1 MEQYFF
7 INDVTEEKKKIALFI
22 TLIGSESYETL
33 KNLVSPE
40 VPSSLSYTKLVEV
53 LKGHYIEKKS
63 AIAARYE
70 FYQYKQKENQ
80 SINDFVVQIKRLA
93 ANCQFKTF
101 LKEALRDRF
110 VSGLRNDILKSKLL
124 SEPDDLSF
132 EKGIQMALAFESA
145 ERDTK
150 YIQPD
155 GNIHL
160 VKKPQYRQGS
170 KAQVPHLEQN
180 LKLEGKLEC
189 RRCGGAHLTT
199 RCFKKEWICFV
210 CKKPGHLANKCRFKL
225 SMKGN
230 NVKNVEQEK
239 EVSDHH
245 EEQEEVVL
253 GSIMKISEQDMASM
267 TL

>member
-1 MEQYFF
+1 
-7 INDVTEEKKKIALFI
+7 
-22 TLIGSESYETL
+22 
-33 KNLVSPE
+33 
-40 VPSSLSYTKLVEV
+40 
-53 LKGHYIEKKS
+53 
-63 AIAARYE
+63 
-70 FYQYKQKENQ
+70 
-80 SINDFVVQIKRLA
+80 
-93 ANCQFKTF
+93 
-101 LKEALRDRF
+101 
-110 VSGLRNDILKSKLL
+110 
-124 SEPDDLSF
+124 
-132 EKGIQMALAFESA
+132 MALAFVSA

-150 YIQPD
+150 YIRPD

-210 CKKPGHLANKCRFKL
+210 CKKLGHLANKCRFKL

-239 EVSDHH
+239 EISDHH

-253 GSIMKISEQDMASM
+253 GSIMKISEQDMA
-267 TL
+267 